1 MKKVLL
7 IGKFND
13 TLEGIN
19 KYLANY
25 FQVQVCID
33 NVELIRGMLKLN
45 KPDVIVVSL
54 MDMDATQLNI
64 FSMIKQEYFDI
75 PAVCLGTP
83 AEPAEFTYV
92 IRDAHFTVL
101 TAFDNKES
109 ILEVIYKELHI
120 DYEVETSVIAR
131 SYGKKKYILIVDDSP
146 IQLRTMNE
154 MLKDKYEVAM
164 ATSGVKALTMIGQR
178 LPDAIFLD
186 YDMPICDGRMT
197 LQMIR
202 EIDEAKEVP
211 VIFLTG
217 IKDREHI
224 QAVLEL
230 HPAGYLLKPA
240 SARTVI
246 GALQKIFYAPV
257 KKEYK

>member
-19 KYLANY
+19 KYLTNY

-33 NVELIRGMLKLN
+33 NIELIKGMLKIN
-45 KPDVIVVSL
+45 KPDVIVINL
-54 MDMDATQLNI
+54 MDMDAAQLDI
-64 FSMIKQEYFDI
+64 FSMIKLDYFDI
-75 PAVCLGTP
+75 PAICLGTP
-83 AEPAEFTYV
+83 ADPAEFVHV
-92 IRDAHFTVL
+92 IKDAHFMVL
-101 TAFDNKES
+101 KTFENRES

-120 DYEVETSVIAR
+120 DYEVETSIIAK
-131 SYGKKKYILIVDDSP
+131 SFGKKKYVLIVDDSP

-154 MLKDKYEVAM
+154 MLKDKYEVGM

-202 EIDEAKEVP
+202 EIEEAKEIP

-240 SARTVI
+240 TARTVM
-246 GALQKIFYAPV
+246 GALQKIFYAPI